1 MEKFPKFYNEKM
13 ETIGSEELHAI
24 QESKF
29 LKQVKYML
37 ENSLLYQRKFKEA
50 GLELGDI
57 RGLDDLD
64 KIPFTEKVEIRAS
77 QAEAPPLGTHAAC
90 PRDKVMRIYSSSGTS
105 GAPTYI
111 GLTKHDLED
120 VWLEISPRSYYTAGV
135 RPDDT
140 VVFTI
145 NIGPF
150 VAGAAFNSFE
160 RIGATTIPLGSG
172 NTERLIGSFQKLGAT
187 VLLGTPS
194 YAEYLITWCQKHG
207 IDTQSLGIKKINV
220 AGEPGGSIPAVRNK
234 IESAFNAVL
243 TEAMG
248 IADMSISIWGE
259 CPDAKEG
266 MHFSGMEF
274 MIPQIIDPD
283 TGKTLEWKDGATGE
297 LVYTAIDRECCPLLR
312 FRSRD
317 HVVVW
322 SSPCICGRTSPRLR
336 CTGRTDDMLIVLAV
350 NVFPSAIKDVV
361 NSFRPR
367 TSGEIQIQL
376 EAPPPKV
383 EPPLKIKVEQGAE
396 PGDLGQLKKE
406 LETVL
411 RAKLVFRADVELVPE
426 ASLPRFEYKA
436 KLIRKLYEEK

>member
-1 MEKFPKFYNEKM
+1 
-13 ETIGSEELHAI
+13 
-24 QESKF
+24 
-29 LKQVKYML
+29 
-37 ENSLLYQRKFKEA
+37 
-50 GLELGDI
+50 
-57 RGLDDLD
+57 
-64 KIPFTEKVEIRAS
+64 
-77 QAEAPPLGTHAAC
+77 
-90 PRDKVMRIYSSSGTS
+90 
-105 GAPTYI
+105 
-111 GLTKHDLED
+111 
-120 VWLEISPRSYYTAGV
+120 
-135 RPDDT
+135 
-140 VVFTI
+140 
-145 NIGPF
+145 
-150 VAGAAFNSFE
+150 
-160 RIGATTIPLGSG
+160 
-172 NTERLIGSFQKLGAT
+172 
-187 VLLGTPS
+187 
-194 YAEYLITWCQKHG
+194 
-207 IDTQSLGIKKINV
+207 
-220 AGEPGGSIPAVRNK
+220 
-234 IESAFNAVL
+234 
-243 TEAMG
+243 
-248 IADMSISIWGE
+248 
-259 CPDAKEG
+259 
-266 MHFSGMEF
+266 